1 MPDDPLPPAATSSQR
16 RLVAMLGAAALL
28 GSLSL
33 AFVLGGKK
41 APPPRDLET
50 YIEIGRLDGS
60 SIDLNTQA
68 TPDNWVDNTVPG
80 AEVAAAAPATDP
92 PSTQR
97 SSALIQ
103 GDGTGTGAQA
113 QPSVASV
120 PSMPVEAEPHAAA
133 VDANNVP
140 GIGTQAPSKP
150 ATATTGSAPVAQTAP
165 KSGTI
170 ADSDKAGT
178 PTTSP
183 ATTTAGSAP
192 LAQVA
197 PKSGTTGGGSDKTG
211 EPTTRPAST
220 SVTPQPQ
227 ASSPAAPHAIP
238 VKVAR
243 VVAEEHA
250 SPAPAFVRPA
260 QKRSGVVAQT
270 RTLITEKQYAP
281 PSASKAPRPAGE
293 EKTTG
298 SAPARVRQQ
307 EARSYAQ
314 QATQQMRE
322 QKALPPNLQVRL
334 PRRAET
340 TNPAVWHE
348 DDTPATADERRPFG
362 LVVVEEKP
370 DLTPE
375 GIPLRTDIPA
385 GTSPL
390 QQNGPDKPLW
400 KRPK

>member
-1 MPDDPLPPAATSSQR
+1 
-16 RLVAMLGAAALL
+16 MLGAAALL

-41 APPPRDLET
+41 APPARDLET

-68 TPDNWVDNTVPG
+68 TPDNWVENTVPA

-92 PSTQR
+92 TSTQR

-103 GDGTGTGAQA
+103 GDGTGAQT
-113 QPSVASV
+113 QPSVAQAPATPAPGQAATTPAVAST
-120 PSMPVEAEPHAAA
+120 PPMPVAAEPHAAA
-133 VDANNVP
+133 VDAANVP
-140 GIGTQAPSKP
+140 GTGTQAAPRP
-150 ATATTGSAPVAQTAP
+150 AITTTGSVQVAQATP
-165 KSGTI
+165 KSGPPGG
-170 ADSDKAGT
+170 SDKAGT
-178 PTTSP
+178 ATTNP
-183 ATTTAGSAP
+183 ATTNT
-192 LAQVA
+192 
-197 PKSGTTGGGSDKTG
+197 GSDKAATA
-211 EPTTRPAST
+211 TTTPASAP
-220 SVTPQPQ
+220 VTPQPQ

-250 SPAPAFVRPA
+250 SPTPAFVRPA

-281 PSASKAPRPAGE
+281 PSAAKAARPAGE
-293 EKTTG
+293 EKTTATG
-298 SAPARVRQQ
+298 STPARVRQQ

-314 QATQQMRE
+314 QATRQLRE

-375 GIPLRTDIPA
+375 GIPLRTDVPA

-390 QQNGPDKPLW
+390 QQNGADKPLW
-400 KRPK
+400 KRPE